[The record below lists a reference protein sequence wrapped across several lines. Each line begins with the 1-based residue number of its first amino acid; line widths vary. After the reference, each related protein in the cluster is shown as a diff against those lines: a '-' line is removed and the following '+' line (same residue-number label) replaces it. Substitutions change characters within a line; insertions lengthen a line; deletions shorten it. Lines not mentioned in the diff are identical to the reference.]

1 VNDPNERRA
10 LIAIVLCLAVFFVW
24 STFFAPKKPKPT
36 EPPPGEVATAPVDGV
51 TPPTVAPSP
60 ATPALAE
67 APCDD
72 QRFPV
77 ESASVRL
84 QVSTCGGAVRAV
96 TFPNYDAA
104 TQVTPWWTW
113 VWSRVKGTGSGGWD
127 PYVASE
133 GKLEHLTAK
142 GAIGLTG
149 RGDLDDGG
157 TFQKIADNPL
167 TLQRVTADGLT
178 VTKTWA
184 PTASPDVFDLTVRYS
199 ASVPLNGPF
208 WVSAG
213 DTFRKPATSYE
224 MVTHPSAVVDGDLEQ
239 LTDPTALKEPKDF
252 KGPVSWFGIENRYFV
267 VGLAPEDPAWG
278 VAGWAPAGERQAV
291 RLVGPATSIA
301 PNSPVELHF
310 TVYAGRKDVE
320 RMSAVGHDFDKAA
333 ALGFWGFFSKIL
345 LFFLHMF
352 HSGIGN
358 WGASILALTFLV
370 RLSLYPIAAR
380 AFKSGKA
387 MQEIQ
392 PLLKEVQ
399 EKYKDD
405 KEAQTRETMALWQKH
420 NVNPLGGC
428 LPLFI
433 QMPVFFALYSALMH
447 TPDLFGASFLYLH
460 DLSAPDP
467 YGVLPFIM
475 AIGMVVQQR
484 LTPMTGMDPAQA
496 QMMRA
501 MPLVFALFMFG
512 VPSGLSL
519 YYALNT
525 ILSIAQQQYNTR
537 SYQPKPAPA

>member
-1 VNDPNERRA
+1 MNDPNERRA
-10 LIAIVLCLAVFFVW
+10 LTAIVLCLAVFFVW
-24 STFFAPKKPKPT
+24 TTFFAPKKPKPT
-36 EPPPGEVATAPVDGV
+36 EPPPGEVPAANAEGTPAVASAT
-51 TPPTVAPSP
+51 PSP
-60 ATPALAE
+60 PVAATTE

-84 QVSTCGGAVRAV
+84 EVSTCGGAVRTV
-96 TFPNYDAA
+96 TFPGYDAA
-104 TQVTPWWTW
+104 IHVTPWWTW
-113 VWSRVKGTGSGGWD
+113 VWSKVSGADGGWS
-127 PYVASE
+127 PYVARE
-133 GKLEHLTAK
+133 GKLEHLGEA

-149 RGDLDDGG
+149 RGELDAGG
-157 TFQKIADNPL
+157 TFQKISDNPL

-184 PTASPDVFDLTVRYS
+184 PTSAPDVFDLTVRYS
-199 ASVPLNGPF
+199 STVPLNGPF
-208 WVSAG
+208 WVGAA
-213 DTFRKPATSYE
+213 DQFKKPANSYE

-239 LTDPTALKEPKDF
+239 LTDPTGLKERTSF
-252 KGPVSWFGIENRYFV
+252 EGPVSWFGIENRYFV

-278 VAGWAPAGERQAV
+278 TAQWATSGDRQGAW
-291 RLVGPATSIA
+291 LVGPAGSIA

-310 TVYAGRKDVE
+310 TVYAGKKDVE
-320 RMSAVGHDFDKAA
+320 RMAAVGHDFDEAA

-352 HSGIGN
+352 HTGLGN
-358 WGASILALTFLV
+358 WGVSILALTFLV

-387 MQEIQ
+387 MQELQ
-392 PLLKEVQ
+392 PLIKEIQ

-405 KEAQTRETMALWQKH
+405 KEAATREQMALWQKH

-447 TPDLFGASFLYLH
+447 TPDLFGASFLYLK

-467 YGVLPFIM
+467 YGVLPVLM
-475 AIGMVVQQR
+475 AVGMVVQQR

-501 MPLVFALFMFG
+501 MPLFFALFMFG
-512 VPSGLSL
+512 VPAGLSL
-519 YYALNT
+519 YYTLNT
-525 ILSIAQQQYNTR
+525 LLSIAQQHYNTR